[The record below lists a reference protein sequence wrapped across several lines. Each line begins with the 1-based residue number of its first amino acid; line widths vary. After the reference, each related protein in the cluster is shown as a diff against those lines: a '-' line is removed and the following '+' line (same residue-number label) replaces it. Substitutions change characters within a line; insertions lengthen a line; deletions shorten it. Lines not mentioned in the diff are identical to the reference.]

1 MKKVVLG
8 IFIAILGASCSETDT
23 KGDAVLKVHLTDA
36 PAAYEEVLIDVV
48 DVMYHL
54 TSETDSG
61 SWKSLDVV
69 NEGVYNLLDFTNGL
83 DTLLAEE
90 TLPTGTISQMR
101 LVLGENNQV
110 KKDGVYYDLKTP
122 SAQTSGLKFQV
133 NAELMAGLVYDLWID
148 FDAARSIV
156 ETGNGKFILKPVIR
170 TYTESIS
177 GAIEGIVDPANSN
190 AYVMSISADDDTVGT
205 FADTVSG
212 KFLLSGLAEGTYDVI
227 VQPAAL
233 DTVSV
238 EDVEVS
244 LGEVTQLDTIFLV
257 ND

>member
-1 MKKVVLG
+1 MSV
-8 IFIAILGASCSETDT
+8 ACSENEN

-48 DVMYHL
+48 DVKYHI

-69 NEGVYNLLDFTNGL
+69 NAGIYNLLDFTNGL

-90 TLPTGTISQMR
+90 TLPAGTISQMR

-110 KKDGVYYDLKTP
+110 KKDGVYYSLRTP

-148 FDAARSIV
+148 FDASRSII
-156 ETGNGKFILKPVIR
+156 ELGNGKYILKPVIR
-170 TYTESIS
+170 TYTESLS
-177 GAIEGIVDPANSN
+177 GAIEGVVDPANTN
-190 AYVMSISADDDTVGT
+190 AYVMGISQDDDTVGT
-205 FADTVSG
+205 YADTVSG
-212 KFLLSGLAEGTYDVI
+212 KFLLGGLEAGSYDLF
-227 VQPAAL
+227 VQPEAL
-233 DTVSV
+233 DSV
-238 EDVEVS
+238 TIEDVTVS
-244 LGEVTQLDTIFLV
+244 LGEVTQLDTIFLGI
-257 ND
+257 N

>member
-8 IFIAILGASCSETDT
+8 IFIAILGAACSETDT

-61 SWKSLDVV
+61 SWKSLEVV
-69 NEGVYNLLDFTNGL
+69 NAGVYNLLDFTNGL

-122 SAQTSGLKFQV
+122 SAQTSGLKFLV

-177 GAIEGIVDPANSN
+177 GAIKGVVDPANSN

-205 FADTVSG
+205 FADTISG
-212 KFLLSGLAEGTYDVI
+212 KFLIGGLAAGMYDLYI
-227 VQPAAL
+227 QPAAL
-233 DTVSV
+233 DSVAV